1 MHLPATPTALLF
13 AYAFLSNIALAVV
26 PHEPAI
32 IWYGP
37 RLGVWTTTLVGT
49 AGTVLA
55 AVADHRL
62 FAPLIGRLAQR
73 HLESSPLSA
82 TRRGGQGVR
91 TWPERLFRRFPVATI
106 ALSGLTPLPFFPFKA
121 LAFATG
127 CPAGKYTAAVAARCL
142 PRYALL
148 AWLGATL
155 RLLPGPHRGCVLDGG
170 DRRGD
175 RPLALRESRGS
186 AGGRPRLPHPV
197 DQHLPRVP
205 GLRRVPAG
213 VQPDRPDRSSDRPRG
228 RERRAGAERTGR
240 RRRAGRHRRGGRA
253 RRRDVRDGGGADR
266 SQPLRPR
273 ATRAA
278 PPCRLPPHRVQRD
291 TKRP

>member
-49 AGTVLA
+49 AGTMLA

-73 HLESSPLSA
+73 TA
-82 TRRGGQGVR
+82 RRGGLGVR

-148 AWLGATL
+148 AWLGAM
-155 RLLPGPHRGCVLDGG
+155 V
-170 DRRGD
+170 
-175 RPLALRESRGS
+175 
-186 AGGRPRLPHPV
+186 
-197 DQHLPRVP
+197 
-205 GLRRVPAG
+205 RVPAWAMVALFVLLMVPSFG
-213 VQPDRPDRSSDRPRG
+213 LVWW
-228 RERRAGAERTGR
+228 
-240 RRRAGRHRRGGRA
+240 
-253 RRRDVRDGGGADR
+253 
-266 SQPLRPR
+266 PR
-273 ATRAA
+273 AAS
-278 PPCRLPPHRVQRD
+278 
-291 TKRP
+291 

>member
-13 AYAFLSNIALAVV
+13 AYAVLSNVALAVV

-73 HLESSPLSA
+73 RLESSPLSA
-82 TRRGGQGVR
+82 TRRGRAGVR

-127 CPAGKYTAAVAARCL
+127 CPVGKYTAAVAARCL

-148 AWLGATL
+148 AWLGATVRIPAWVMVALFLLLMVPSLRLVWWPAAAVGDLRRVDRPRRGGRPWHGRSVRAFHLERRMALGGERPAGGAVVRRQPGRNAGARAPRRAAAL

-175 RPLALRESRGS
+175 RPLALRESRG
-186 AGGRPRLPHPV
+186 G
-197 DQHLPRVP
+197 
-205 GLRRVPAG
+205 
-213 VQPDRPDRSSDRPRG
+213 
-228 RERRAGAERTGR
+228 EI
-240 RRRAGRHRRGGRA
+240 
-253 RRRDVRDGGGADR
+253 
-266 SQPLRPR
+266 
-273 ATRAA
+273 
-278 PPCRLPPHRVQRD
+278 
-291 TKRP
+291 